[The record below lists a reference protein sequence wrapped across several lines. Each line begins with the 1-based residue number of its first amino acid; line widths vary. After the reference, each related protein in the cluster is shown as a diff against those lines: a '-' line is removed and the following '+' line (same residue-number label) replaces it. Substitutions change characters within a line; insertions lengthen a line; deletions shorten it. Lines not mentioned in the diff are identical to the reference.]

1 MSCSTDQQ
9 GFAKARL
16 VHTVAFQHVCRDMDP
31 AVKNEIQALIDEVDN
46 KGLMKTWREIE
57 KILSSNGL
65 VSSLQIPPDKVGVH
79 PSNRDGFGLAV
90 KDVHRLLNLVSE
102 VGFDES
108 QINAWCVEV
117 SHHEQLAVTKFNESL
132 VRQSNG
138 TLPAFP
144 HPARYASL
152 SASHTNAMLRAC
164 LHGCPHVDGE
174 KVLTC
179 DGALDMSRIESQDS
193 GLAKAVRDGLK
204 WKCVSHL
211 AMECSGLVKILQSAM
226 NASQQIARQE
236 HEFQIFKRIAN
247 EIETSSN
254 VKWGDIKAKLL
265 ASKPLCASACP
276 HMFAFLSKYGQ
287 GHGLI
292 ERVEER
298 LKSTTEMSKNL
309 GEGFWKAIA
318 MDSPKGCLDQ
328 FVTWRFA
335 VLSVAYGSEFQVLI
349 TDVRK
354 SLGKDAREKIVEI
367 EALLNEL
374 HVLAKDL
381 APENLEHVYDAHDQI
396 VMIGFERLKQKVVQ
410 EVMAEFVDLIEE
422 ITAKRLSIKW
432 DMWSKRPE
440 GAHSSSGAADPESK
454 TMRSFDKDGKL
465 VNEECL
471 VHEVGF
477 HVGLLVQRKSD
488 KVKGMIKDLKDGKV
502 YLEMQDDEGNPK
514 IVTATYRSFFS
525 GEWKAIKEKR
535 KLAVEDLTPYLL
547 SSSEH
552 WNTQVNKAKIIMELH
567 DLHAKHASVI
577 GNLTMDVRP
586 TRGIFSKHAYS
597 KNKLILVPLTD
608 KIAEKE
614 PMGGFW
620 VEIGKEKKFY
630 LQAHNLI
637 KVNDDGLDPDTFI
650 HPFWLLRTSHEPEE
664 VNMEVVAKRHGDFH
678 IPVMTNITEI
688 SPGDE
693 LVRYLAKRASPIEDL
708 EVVEETETKRRRVRR
723 KATPAEDGH

>member
-1 MSCSTDQQ
+1 
-9 GFAKARL
+9 
-16 VHTVAFQHVCRDMDP
+16 MDP
-31 AVKNEIQALIDEVDN
+31 KVKDQIEAMCNNVDGVGLQRTWKNIQDV
-46 KGLMKTWREIE
+46 
-57 KILSSNGL
+57 LSQHNL
-65 VSSLQIPPDKVGVH
+65 VSTLVIPCDQIGVH
-79 PSNRDGFGLAV
+79 PMNRDGFGVAHR
-90 KDVHRLLNLVSE
+90 DVHRLLNLVAE
-102 VGFDES
+102 VGYDEG
-108 QINAWCVEV
+108 QIDAWCVEV
-117 SHHEQLAVTKFNESL
+117 HHVQQPEVTKFNEGP
-132 VRQSNG
+132 VRQSG
-138 TLPAFP
+138 GALPEFP
-144 HPARYASL
+144 HPPRYASL

-164 LHGCPHVDGE
+164 AHGCPHVDGE

-179 DGALDMSRIESQDS
+179 DGVLDMSRIESQDS

-211 AMECSGLVKILQSAM
+211 AMECSGLPKIIQAAM

-247 EIETSSN
+247 EIGASN

-276 HMFAFLSKYGQ
+276 HMFSFLSKYGQ
-287 GHGLI
+287 GHCLI
-292 ERVEER
+292 ERVEDR

-335 VLSVAYGSEFQVLI
+335 ALSVAYGSEFQVLI
-349 TDVRK
+349 SDVRK
-354 SLGKDAREKIVEI
+354 SLGKEAREKIIEI
-367 EALLNEL
+367 EGVLHEL
-374 HVLAKDL
+374 HDLAKNL
-381 APENLEHVYDAHDQI
+381 AAEHLEHAYDAHDQL
-396 VMIGFERLKQKVVQ
+396 VMIGFDRLKQKVIQ
-410 EVMAEFVDLIEE
+410 EVMAEFVDVIEE
-422 ITAKRLSIKW
+422 VTTKRLSTKW
-432 DMWSKRPE
+432 DMWSKAAE
-440 GAHSSSGAADPESK
+440 GGPSSSGAADPESK

-502 YLEMQDDEGNPK
+502 YLELQDDEGNQK
-514 IVTATYRSFFS
+514 IVTATCRSFFS
-525 GEWKAIKEKR
+525 GEWKAIKEKK

-547 SSSEH
+547 SSSAH

-567 DLHAKHASVI
+567 DLHAKHAPVI

-597 KNKLILVPLTD
+597 KNKLCLVPLTD

-708 EVVEETETKRRRVRR
+708 EVVEETETKRRRVRK
-723 KATPAEDGH
+723 KATPTEDGH